1 MNKERAEALARWKEE
16 HMGSSEG
23 FSEAYDV
30 KIDYKE
36 HPEACYNYGEDY
48 E

>member
-1 MNKERAEALARWKEE
+1 MTNERAEALARWKED
-16 HMGSSEG
+16 HFGSSEG

-36 HPEACYNYGEDY
+36 HPEAAYNYGEDY
-48 E
+48 